1 MFFQIKKGDAYPAIY
16 KQIYTHLKDLIL
28 EEALTERKLPSKR
41 KLAQDLGVSVNSV
54 AHAYEQLLAEG
65 YIYSV
70 ERKGYMVEDI
80 TRYIKKDWE
89 NDPFPDE
96 LKENGKQESFR
107 PEVTFSHIA
116 TDAEHFPFKKWRR
129 YQQHVI
135 NHHKKQLS
143 LLPHPQGPYELRE
156 SIATMIALS
165 RGVRCRPEQIII
177 GSGTQPLIHKLM
189 SLQPRSTTIAVE
201 NPGYQRFYQLLKD
214 MDFTVEPIDLD
225 DQGISVE
232 AIRERDPKW
241 VFVTPSHQFPTGTIM
256 PINRRI
262 KLLNWAAES
271 PDRYIVEDDYDSEFK
286 YETDHIPSLQSL
298 DRNRQVIYTGT
309 FSKTLLPSLR
319 ISYMVLPP
327 DLLKR
332 YRNAFSHWID
342 GPSGLNLWTLKY
354 FIDKGEYSRHI
365 KRMNARY
372 KAKRAKLIR
381 ELQRVFEDKI
391 TIQDIPAGLHFL
403 VELDTALS
411 YKDIEELAKER
422 KIELYTIR
430 RFYLQDINMP
440 ETDKKK
446 LIIGF
451 ANMKED
457 KVQESVERLAS
468 LFS

>member
-1 MFFQIKKGDAYPAIY
+1 MFFQIKKGDEHPAIY
-16 KQIYTHLKDLIL
+16 KQIYTQLKDLIL

-89 NDPFPDE
+89 NDPFPEE
-96 LKENGKQESFR
+96 LKENGKQESFQ

-129 YQQHVI
+129 YQQNVI

-143 LLPHPQGPYELRE
+143 ILPHPQGPYELRQ
-156 SIATMIALS
+156 SIATMIALT

-232 AIRERDPKW
+232 AFTDRCPKW

-372 KAKRAKLIR
+372 KTKRAKLIH
-381 ELQRVFEDKI
+381 ELRRVFADKI
-391 TIQDIPAGLHFL
+391 TIHDIPAGLHFL
-403 VELDTALS
+403 VEIDTSLS
-411 YKDIEELAKER
+411 YQDIEEQAKER

-430 RFYLQDINMP
+430 RFFLQNINMA

-451 ANMKED
+451 ANMKEE
-457 KVQESVERLAS
+457 KIRESVERLAS